1 MTTTLEL
8 TLDEINIILA
18 GLGELP
24 AKQSIN
30 LIIKIQQ
37 QAQAQIKAK
46 EDNKASENES
56 QES

>member
-1 MTTTLEL
+1 MTITDL
-8 TLDEINIILA
+8 TLDELNVILL

>member
-1 MTTTLEL
+1 MIITDL
-8 TLDEINIILA
+8 TLDEFNVILL

-37 QAQAQIKAK
+37 QARVQIKAK
-46 EDNKASENES
+46 EDNKVSENES